1 MILKNHVPSDNFN
14 RVIHK
19 RRRRR
24 VINKIHG
31 STFDVNTLSRLP
43 LQITNDPF
51 AREIFSSFGVDG
63 VDSVDGVDGPS
74 DGLFNLRPFKLLLFT
89 LLLLSPLD
97 SLLPESFFLGL
108 LERPASFH

>member
-1 MILKNHVPSDNFN
+1 MTLKNHVPSDNFN

-31 STFDVNTLSRLP
+31 STFNVSTLSRLP

-51 AREIFSSFGVDG
+51 AVQLFSGASFHKITKREIFSSFGVDG

-74 DGLFNLRPFKLLLFT
+74 DCLF
-89 LLLLSPLD
+89 
-97 SLLPESFFLGL
+97 
-108 LERPASFH
+108 